1 MKYTYDPAT
10 GMPEFPDL
18 DQEFEV
24 TLTRRDLERL
34 SISVQ
39 TCLDRLRQDMAST
52 RHGHPSNEPAAH
64 GLLNTLARL
73 SQEASRQYWRL
84 HGHPENWQYR
94 HTPTTHKG
102 ENQ

>member
-10 GMPEFPDL
+10 GMPDLPDL

-39 TCLDRLRQDMAST
+39 TCLDDLREHMTST
-52 RHGHPSNEPAAH
+52 RHYPSSEAAAH

-94 HTPTTHKG
+94 KG
-102 ENQ
+102 VSK